1 MPMPR
6 SVAIGSRIIGQGS
19 SSFLIA
25 EAGVNHNGD
34 VILAHRLIDAARAAG
49 ADAVKFQTFV
59 ADRLVTADAPKAA
72 YQKTNTGQDDPQ
84 HGMLQSLELR
94 PEAHHELQA
103 HCREAGI
110 MFLSSPFDEASA
122 DFLAEMGVP
131 ALKIPS
137 GELVNL
143 PFLDHC
149 ARLGL
154 PLILSTGMADL
165 VEVAVAL
172 ETLEQGGAADI
183 VLLHCLSNYPADP
196 AEANL
201 RAMGTLEA
209 AFDRPVG
216 YSDHT
221 EGIAVATAAVAL
233 GATVIEKH
241 FTLDRSLPGPDH
253 AASLT
258 PEELGAMVHSIRSVE
273 AALGDG
279 RKRCMDS
286 ERDTRAI
293 ARKSLAIAA
302 PLAAGSRIERRH
314 LVALR
319 PGNGLPPAALDRVL
333 GRRTRQ
339 DIPAG
344 VLLTMDMLE

>member
-1 MPMPR
+1 M
-6 SVAIGSRIIGQGS
+6 
-19 SSFLIA
+19 
-25 EAGVNHNGD
+25 
-34 VILAHRLIDAARAAG
+34 AHRLIDVACEAG

-59 ADRLVTADAPKAA
+59 ADRLVTADAPKAS
-72 YQKTNTGQDDPQ
+72 YQKVNTGRDDPQ
-84 HGMLQSLELR
+84 YGMLRSLELS
-94 PEAHHELQA
+94 PETHHELQA

-110 MFLSSPFDEASA
+110 LFLSSPFDEESA
-122 DFLAEMGVP
+122 DFLADIGVP

-149 ARLGL
+149 ARLKL

-165 VEVAVAL
+165 AEVAVAL
-172 ETLEQGGAADI
+172 ETIERAGAADV

-196 AEANL
+196 AETNL
-201 RAMGTLEA
+201 RAMATLEA

-221 EGIAVATAAVAL
+221 EGIAIATAAVAL
-233 GATVIEKH
+233 GAAVVEKH

-258 PEELGAMVHSIRSVE
+258 PDELSAMVRAIRSVE
-273 AALGDG
+273 SALGDG

-293 ARKSLAIAA
+293 ARKSLTAAIS
-302 PLAAGSRIERRH
+302 LAAGTVLERSH
-314 LVALR
+314 LIALR
-319 PGNGLPPAALDRVL
+319 PGTGLPPADLDRVL

-344 VLLTMDMLE
+344 TLLAMDMLE